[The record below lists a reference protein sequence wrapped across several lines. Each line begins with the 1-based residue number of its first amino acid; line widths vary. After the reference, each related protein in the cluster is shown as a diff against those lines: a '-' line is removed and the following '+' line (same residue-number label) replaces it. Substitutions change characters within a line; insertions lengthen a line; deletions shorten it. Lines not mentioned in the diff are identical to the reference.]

1 MRGSFVVSAPSSRR
15 GSTARHSEL
24 SWGAEGAGDAARAA
38 AGKAFFD
45 DGKEGDSARPDTSH
59 TGKSVQIQEIHASSP
74 EAGAASPTRPPSP
87 LAFHRPASPFHRSS
101 RPGAGASHSAP
112 RSPLPTASP
121 LSRPGSARRPASGAR
136 RRSAIRNDFRA
147 EVIPLAE
154 TLAGLEALGVV
165 LPTDQAPSLT
175 ALPHA
180 RPGNVER
187 CTGWLQPHS
196 AWHGPKPKASRNQV
210 SRMMFE
216 WSGEGLPPP
225 PPSD

>member
-1 MRGSFVVSAPSSRR
+1 MDASNYYAQASDLQPIDQLFLERRDNRRVALSAGPTSGLAVEQEPASHAPGEERVEHKAQKTTVRFRELTSERPKAPARVAQETDPGQQDRR
-15 GSTARHSEL
+15 GKYWTR
-24 SWGAEGAGDAARAA
+24 AEDETLISM
-38 AGKAFFD
+38 F
-45 DGKEGDSARPDTSH
+45 
-59 TGKSVQIQEIHASSP
+59 Q
-74 EAGAASPTRPPSP
+74 
-87 LAFHRPASPFHRSS
+87 
-101 RPGAGASHSAP
+101 AGASHSAP

-196 AWHGPKPKASRNQV
+196 AWPRP
-210 SRMMFE
+210 
-216 WSGEGLPPP
+216 
-225 PPSD
+225 